1 MANTTIASG
10 GVIPSIHPSLILNK
24 GKADKEE

>member
-10 GVIPSIHPSLILNK
+10 GVMPSIHPSLIPHK
-24 GKADKEE
+24 SKPEKEE